1 METGERLFCK
11 HCKTCA
17 MNFRGNENLSNFQF
31 QKAEEFVQF
40 FVTRSKGENSKRQD
54 LKRKKRKE
62 DEDCC
67 VIVERG

>member
-31 QKAEEFVQF
+31 QKAEEFVYF
-40 FVTRSKGENSKRQD
+40 FHRNKGESSKRQD
-54 LKRKKRKE
+54 LRKKRKE